1 MSYEDRLA
9 AMDDTFEQT
18 AAQTAAGIPDDDYE
32 GVIERF
38 DFWEPEGGGPLK
50 LITEISVDRGEY
62 AGRSAPSIWHELED
76 PDRIGYTKGFLEQLG
91 IQGIKLSE
99 LESALEPLAGRC
111 RVEFT
116 VRSNVSKKNGK
127 TYRNTYIN
135 QVLGMDGTSRLKK
148 QSDVPGEP
156 DVAPHPADLGNDGN
170 TEDDIPF

>member
-9 AMDDTFEQT
+9 AMDDVFEET
-18 AAQTAAGIPDDDYE
+18 AAQTATGIPDDDYE

-50 LITEISVDRGEY
+50 LITEISVDRGDF
-62 AGRSAPSIWHELED
+62 AGRSAPTIWHELED

-91 IQGIKLSE
+91 IEGIKLSE
-99 LESALEPLAGRC
+99 LEAALEPLAGRC
-111 RVEFT
+111 RIEFT

-135 QVLGMDGTSRLKK
+135 QVLGMDGEASLLK
-148 QSDVPGEP
+148 SDVPGGEEFVEEP
-156 DVAPHPADLGNDGN
+156 SLTSETD
-170 TEDDIPF
+170 EDIPF

>member
-9 AMDDTFEQT
+9 AMDDVFEET

-50 LITEISVDRGEY
+50 LITEISVDRGDY
-62 AGRSAPSIWHELED
+62 AGRSAPTIWHELED

-91 IQGIKLSE
+91 IEGIKLSE
-99 LESALEPLAGRC
+99 LEAALEPLAGRC
-111 RVEFT
+111 RIEFT

-135 QVLGMDGTSRLKK
+135 QVLGMDGEATIKPAPE
-148 QSDVPGEP
+148 SDVPGDFDP
-156 DVAPHPADLGNDGN
+156 DPQDFGDGGQ
-170 TEDDIPF
+170 EDDIPF